1 MTSRKLVTKRAVLS
15 SFTVHVFYRME
26 PSHHIRRFTKIT
38 CCDAGHDSE
47 TDNTITWLYH
57 TWLTNRYGNGM
68 TKDHTAYICS
78 RCAYRTI
85 RAHCD
90 TPIDAT
96 RHMFSAK
103 DNRPIVVAR
112 HVPTSKVFIAQVLPF
127 DRVTSKLLTQW
138 LFSIYSEVV

>member
-1 MTSRKLVTKRAVLS
+1 MRKADTKRAILG
-15 SFTVHVFYRME
+15 SFTVHVFRPME
-26 PSHHIRRFTKIT
+26 PSHHIRRFTKVT
-38 CCDAGHDSE
+38 CCNFEHDAE

-57 TWLTNRYGNGM
+57 TWLPNRQGNGV
-68 TKDHTAYICS
+68 TVDHTAYICT

-85 RAHCD
+85 RAHCE

-96 RHMFSAK
+96 RYMFSAK
-103 DNRPIVVAR
+103 DNRPIAVAR

-138 LFSIYSEVV
+138 LFSLYTQVV